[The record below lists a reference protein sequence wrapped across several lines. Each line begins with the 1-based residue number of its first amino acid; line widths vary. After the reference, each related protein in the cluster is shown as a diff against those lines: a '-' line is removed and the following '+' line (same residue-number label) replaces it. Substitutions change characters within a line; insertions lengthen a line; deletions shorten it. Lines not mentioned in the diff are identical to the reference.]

1 MSEAVTKAPASPKA
15 SRLALPRWLDP
26 KLLLGLLLV
35 IVAMLLG
42 ARVFAS
48 ADDTVA
54 VYQVKAA
61 MFTGDPLT
69 ADSVSVTRVH
79 FAEGLV
85 ADNYVNAAQPLPTG
99 QVVNHDLRAGEMLT
113 QGSVAPKVQTPTVEL
128 SVPISTGDISLVT
141 KIADRCHRRAE
152 LHHRHRQGGP
162 DEGAVE
168 HPGHQRARRLG
179 RRLLLGQHRRV
190 VHHRPGQPRHPD
202 RVRLGQTGRQPARQH
217 GVHRQTRRQEPVTG
231 TGAADRRRE
240 VSST

>member
-1 MSEAVTKAPASPKA
+1 LSEAVTKAPASPKA

-113 QGSVAPKVQTPTVEL
+113 QGSVAPKAQTPTVEL

-141 KIADRCHRRAE
+141 KNSRID
-152 LHHRHRQGGP
+152 
-162 DEGAVE
+162 VI
-168 HPGHQRARRLG
+168 
-179 RRLLLGQHRRV
+179 V
-190 VHHRPGQPRHPD
+190 VPNS
-202 RVRLGQTGRQPARQH
+202 T
-217 GVHRQTRRQEPVTG
+217 TG
-231 TGAADRRRE
+231 TARVAPTKVLSNVLVTSVPGGSGGAF
-240 VSST
+240 SSGSTAGSSITVRVNPATQTAFDSVKLAASLHDSTVYIVKLDDKSP

>member
-113 QGSVAPKVQTPTVEL
+113 QGSVAPKAQTPTVEL

-141 KIADRCHRRAE
+141 KNSRID
-152 LHHRHRQGGP
+152 
-162 DEGAVE
+162 VI
-168 HPGHQRARRLG
+168 
-179 RRLLLGQHRRV
+179 V
-190 VHHRPGQPRHPD
+190 VPNS
-202 RVRLGQTGRQPARQH
+202 T
-217 GVHRQTRRQEPVTG
+217 TG
-231 TGAADRRRE
+231 TARVAPTKVLSNVLVTSVPGGSGGAF
-240 VSST
+240 SSGSTAGSSITVRVNPATQTAFDSVKLAASLHDSTVYIVKLDDKSP

>member
-1 MSEAVTKAPASPKA
+1 
-15 SRLALPRWLDP
+15 
-26 KLLLGLLLV
+26 
-35 IVAMLLG
+35 MLLG

-141 KIADRCHRRAE
+141 KNSRID
-152 LHHRHRQGGP
+152 
-162 DEGAVE
+162 VI
-168 HPGHQRARRLG
+168 
-179 RRLLLGQHRRV
+179 V
-190 VHHRPGQPRHPD
+190 VPNS
-202 RVRLGQTGRQPARQH
+202 T
-217 GVHRQTRRQEPVTG
+217 TG
-231 TGAADRRRE
+231 TARVAPTKVLSNVLVTSVPGGSGGAF
-240 VSST
+240 SSGSTAGSSITVRVNPATQTAFDSVKLAASLHDSTVYIVKLDDKSP

>member
-141 KIADRCHRRAE
+141 KNSRID
-152 LHHRHRQGGP
+152 
-162 DEGAVE
+162 VI
-168 HPGHQRARRLG
+168 
-179 RRLLLGQHRRV
+179 V
-190 VHHRPGQPRHPD
+190 VPNS
-202 RVRLGQTGRQPARQH
+202 T
-217 GVHRQTRRQEPVTG
+217 TG
-231 TGAADRRRE
+231 TARVAPTKVLSNVLVTSVPGGSGGAF
-240 VSST
+240 SSGSTAGSSITVRVNPATQTAFDSVKLAASLHDSTVYIVKLDDKSP

>member
-1 MSEAVTKAPASPKA
+1 
-15 SRLALPRWLDP
+15 
-26 KLLLGLLLV
+26 
-35 IVAMLLG
+35 MLLG

-69 ADSVSVTRVH
+69 ADSVSVTWVH

-141 KIADRCHRRAE
+141 KNSRIDVIVVPNSTTGTARVAPTKVLSNVLVTSVH
-152 LHHRHRQGGP
+152 GGSG
-162 DEGAVE
+162 GAFSSGSTAGSSITV
-168 HPGHQRARRLG
+168 
-179 RRLLLGQHRRV
+179 RV
-190 VHHRPGQPRHPD
+190 NPAT
-202 RVRLGQTGRQPARQH
+202 QTAFDSVKLGRQPARQH